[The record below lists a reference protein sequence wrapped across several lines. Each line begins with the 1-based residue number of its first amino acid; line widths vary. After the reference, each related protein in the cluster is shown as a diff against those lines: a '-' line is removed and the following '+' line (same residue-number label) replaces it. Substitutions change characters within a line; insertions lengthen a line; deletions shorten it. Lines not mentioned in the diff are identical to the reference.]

1 MSLVPCSI
9 QQVLVV
15 MYYMYMVYICQ
26 SQALSLLSPSPL
38 VTTSLLS
45 MSVCDSVYLQGLRHW
60 WQLFLCFPGGTVI
73 KNVPANAGDTGDAG
87 SAPELGISPRGGNG
101 NPLQYLCLGNT
112 MDEEPGGL
120 PSMRLQTSWIQ
131 LSTIAVAVVQCQHWC
146 LQALLW
152 KFSSSLLA
160 GASSIHQGA
169 CSSRTCQTC
178 NQPCWGPATHQSICH
193 KSRRQGQP
201 ARAGASHAYYPTHG
215 SWLYQSPRGNAADLG
230 DTARRP
236 GPAGQRGAQR
246 LTQGTAT

>member
-1 MSLVPCSI
+1 MQVQPLSWEYPLEAEMATHFSIFAWEILWMRSLVDC
-9 QQVLVV
+9 
-15 MYYMYMVYICQ
+15 
-26 SQALSLLSPSPL
+26 
-38 VTTSLLS
+38 
-45 MSVCDSVYLQGLRHW
+45 
-60 WQLFLCFPGGTVI
+60 
-73 KNVPANAGDTGDAG
+73 
-87 SAPELGISPRGGNG
+87 
-101 NPLQYLCLGNT
+101 
-112 MDEEPGGL
+112 
-120 PSMRLQTSWIQ
+120 QTSWIQ

-152 KFSSSLLA
+152 KISSSLLA

-201 ARAGASHAYYPTHG
+201 ARAGTSHAYYPTHG